1 MYELPI
7 KLSNYYIHRVCV
19 YVRERV
25 CVFARVRAVFSS
37 FCNEN
42 LMLYECIGCIQFVVG
57 QLEHCTGMSLLSDI
71 MICFHNE

>member
-1 MYELPI
+1 MYKLPI
-7 KLSNYYIHRVCV
+7 KLSNYYIHRVFMCV
-19 YVRERV
+19 SV
-25 CVFARVRAVFSS
+25 CVCLRACVRAVFSS